1 MELYSEYNGTGGRTA
16 TVTRIKQHMDPRWD
30 LWEVA
35 LYINK
40 KVVQRST
47 LQNEPDAQTLAES
60 FCQGGDGNTILL
72 NEIING

>member
-1 MELYSEYNGTGGRTA
+1 MELYSEYNGTGDRTA
-16 TVTRIKQHMDPRWD
+16 TVTRVPRHMNSQWD
-30 LWEVA
+30 IWEVA
-35 LYINK
+35 LYINNK
-40 KVVQRST
+40 IVQRST